1 MLRPFNKDLAKFVL
15 QFQARHSLSPTP
27 PPICPSFPCLSHKI
41 LPSPFLSSQP
51 SSNFRFQAGTGS
63 SVGGARRRKTQRSR
77 SRDSAVATVRVPATD
92 SRGFSLK
99 VGPEAGGRGAPPE
112 CPGGSLPGPPGL
124 REGSCLQ
131 PPLLPPLL
139 RLRLVR

>member
-15 QFQARHSLSPTP
+15 QLQARHSLSLTP

-51 SSNFRFQAGTGS
+51 SPYFRFQAGTGS
-63 SVGGARRRKTQRSR
+63 SVGGARRRKTLR
-77 SRDSAVATVRVPATD
+77 SRDSAVAAVPVPATD
-92 SRGFSLK
+92 RRGFSLK
-99 VGPEAGGRGAPPE
+99 VGPEAGGRGSPPE
-112 CPGGSLPGPPGL
+112 CPGGSLPGPSGL

-131 PPLLPPLL
+131 PPPLPPLP
-139 RLRLVR
+139 RLRPVR